1 MKLARLTY
9 PLLALWGAAALAIT
23 PEDVQTRI
31 SDAKFETA
39 TTVLFEAKDGSQKQR
54 EVFLWVYQT
63 RLGQIL
69 NSRAPNAAETAE
81 LKRICKQMHRLASK
95 SKVGAFDAYGIE
107 LANGRGDTSRLPS
120 SKRAVFFFW
129 DEGRC
134 ATPSKGQ
141 IQ

>member
-9 PLLALWGAAALAIT
+9 PVLALWGSMALAVT

-31 SDAKFETA
+31 SDARFETA
-39 TTVLFEAKDGSQKQR
+39 TTVLFEAKDGSKKQR

-69 NSRAPNAAETAE
+69 NSRAPNEAETAE
-81 LKRICKQMHRLASK
+81 LKRICKQMHKVASN
-95 SKVGAFDAYGIE
+95 SRVGAFDAYGIE

-120 SKRAVFFFW
+120 SKRVVFFFW

-134 ATPSKGQ
+134 ATPSQGR
-141 IQ
+141 IE